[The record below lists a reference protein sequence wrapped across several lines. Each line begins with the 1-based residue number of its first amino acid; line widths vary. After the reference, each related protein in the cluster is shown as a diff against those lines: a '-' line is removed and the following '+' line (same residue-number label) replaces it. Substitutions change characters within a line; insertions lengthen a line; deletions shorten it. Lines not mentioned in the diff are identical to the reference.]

1 MMGTEL
7 AEKKIIIVV
16 LFLCLIV
23 VVFSFGFTPVR
34 SSNDVWWQLKGGK
47 YIVEHRGL
55 PRYDVFSFTGE
66 NIEWHNHEWLAQV
79 IMYGAYAL
87 GDTSEFGG
95 LRCVITLK
103 TLVLIATFLL
113 LCWFIYMRSQ
123 SWLLAV
129 LFALIAAAVSKRTI
143 YPRPPVFSYLLF
155 AGYLYVLWG
164 YWSGRLS
171 WRWLVALPLLMV
183 LWVNLHGFFVLG
195 ILLLGVYLVA
205 SLLQNFYT
213 CNVLHEPLDVQQ
225 MHRTRTLA
233 LLLGLCILA
242 SLINPYGYKL
252 YMLGWRFMGNKNL
265 VRIIPEL
272 RSPDFFFTRGYEF
285 MIAFLLIGFMVVK
298 RKIPSLA
305 ELFIIAIFFHLSIQ
319 HVRYLPLF
327 ALAAAPLCGWLAREL
342 LQEVPSQFHRPTYYA
357 LFGVV
362 LIFSAYS
369 VAHHREGES
378 YLERNLQLARGM
390 EFRKANYPVKVC
402 DFIIANDFSGNMY
415 NQINYAGYLI
425 WRLSPEY
432 HKVFT
437 DSRYDVFGDK
447 FVWDEQR
454 IQLGIDRNA
463 RAYGW
468 DDLLDLKYRINFI
481 VISRDAP
488 LNVRLKDHPRWRL
501 VYWWIPVGAVSSL
514 AGYNIYVRNTPEN
527 QALIARCENS
537 FRLFFSTRSL

>member
-1 MMGTEL
+1 MGTEI
-7 AEKKIIIVV
+7 AEKKIILVV

-55 PRYDVFSFTGE
+55 PRYDVFTFTGE

-103 TLVLIATFLL
+103 TLVLVATFLL

-164 YWSGRLS
+164 YWSGRLT
-171 WRWLVALPLLMV
+171 WRWLIALPLLMV

-213 CNVLHEPLDVQQ
+213 CNILHEPLDAQQ
-225 MHRTRTLA
+225 IHRTRTLA

-252 YMLGWRFMGNKNL
+252 CMLGWRFMGNKDL
-265 VRIIPEL
+265 LRIIPEL

-342 LQEVPSQFHRPTYYA
+342 LQEVPSQFRRPTHYA
-357 LFGVV
+357 LFGAV
-362 LIFSAYS
+362 LIFSVYS

-390 EFRKANYPVKVC
+390 EFRQGNYPVKVC

-415 NQINYAGYLI
+415 NQINYAGYMI

-454 IQLGIDRNA
+454 IQLGIDRSA
-463 RAYGW
+463 PAYSW
-468 DDLLDLKYRINFI
+468 DELLDLKYGINFI

-488 LNVRLKDHPRWRL
+488 LNVRLKDHPDWRL
-501 VYWWIPVGAVSSL
+501 VFWWIPLRSASSL

-537 FRLFFSTRSL
+537 FRLFSVRDRYD

>member
-1 MMGTEL
+1 MATEL
-7 AEKKIIIVV
+7 SEKKIVLVV
-16 LFLCLIV
+16 LFLCLIGM
-23 VVFSFGFTPVR
+23 VFSLGFTPIR
-34 SSNDVWWQLKGGK
+34 ASNDVWWQLKSGK

-55 PRYDVFSFTGE
+55 PHYDVFTFTGE
-66 NIEWHNHEWLAQV
+66 NIEWHNHEWLAQI

-87 GDTSEFGG
+87 GDASEFGG

-164 YWSGRLS
+164 YCSGRLS
-171 WRWLVALPLLMV
+171 WRWLIALPLLMV
-183 LWVNLHGFFVLG
+183 LWANLHGFFVLG

-205 SLLQNFYT
+205 SVLQNFYT
-213 CNVLHEPLDVQQ
+213 CNILHEPLDAQQ
-225 MHRTRTLA
+225 IRRTRTLA
-233 LLLGLCILA
+233 LVLGLCIIA

-252 YMLGWRFMGNKNL
+252 YMLGWRFMGNKDL
-265 VRIIPEL
+265 VGIIPEL

-285 MIAFLLIGFMVVK
+285 MIAFLLLGFMVVK

-342 LQEVPSQFHRPTYYA
+342 LQEVPRQFHRPTHYA
-357 LFGVV
+357 LFGAV

-390 EFRKANYPVKVC
+390 EFRQENYPVKVC
-402 DFIIANDFSGNMY
+402 DFIIVNNFSGRMY

-447 FVWDEQR
+447 FVRDEQR
-454 IQLGIDRNA
+454 IQRGIDRNA
-463 RAYGW
+463 PGHNW
-468 DDLLDLKYRINFI
+468 DELLDLKYGINFI

-488 LNVRLKDHPRWRL
+488 LNVRLKDHPDWRL
-501 VYWWIPVGAVSSL
+501 VFWWTPLRSASSL

-537 FRLFFSTRSL
+537 FRLFSARDRYD